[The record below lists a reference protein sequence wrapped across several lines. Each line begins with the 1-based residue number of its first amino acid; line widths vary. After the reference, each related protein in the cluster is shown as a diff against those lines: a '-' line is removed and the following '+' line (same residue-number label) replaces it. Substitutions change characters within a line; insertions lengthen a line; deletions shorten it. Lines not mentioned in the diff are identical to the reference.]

1 MEYQV
6 FVDITISCPVVVE
19 AESEFKA
26 RQKVSNLVGCSPYS
40 FINKGSFTYVN
51 HEVIDSIKVD
61 H

>member
-1 MEYQV
+1 M
-6 FVDITISCPVVVE
+6 VE

-26 RQKVSNLVGCSPYS
+26 RQKVSKLVGCSPYS

>member
-6 FVDITISCPVVVE
+6 FVDITISCPIMVE
-19 AESEFKA
+19 AESEYKA
-26 RQKVSNLVGCSPYS
+26 RQKASMLVGWSPYS

-51 HEVIDSIKVD
+51 HEVTDSIKVD